1 MKIDVELII
10 YICTT
15 IITISSALAI
25 IVKCINKVIDKT
37 VSASI
42 ENYLKNNP
50 SPTKESL
57 DELNTIVKDY
67 ISKQRTINE
76 NIQQGLLAVIR
87 SQINSAHDKYMKLG
101 YIGAHTLYVIEQLY
115 DSYESLGGN
124 SFTKKQIE
132 DLRTLD
138 VRSAELVNK

>member
-1 MKIDVELII
+1 MKIDMELII

-25 IVKCINKVIDKT
+25 VVKCINKVLNKT
-37 VSASI
+37 VSESI

-50 SPTKESL
+50 SLTKESL

-67 ISKQRTINE
+67 ISKQHTINE

-87 SQINSAHDKYMKLG
+87 SQINSAHDKYMKLE